1 MKLFTSSWFAALP
14 RTFVR
19 VGVSRSVRRNIG
31 AGYRRIRLLEP
42 GPWLDAA
49 PDEFCRLYAQQLDR
63 LDARAIVARIEAMA
77 AEAGASAA
85 SLACYESPSSG
96 AWCHRAMVS
105 HWLHDRLGLEVHE
118 LGHEQCGC
126 GASAAVSRGLRPGRG
141 LITATS
147 EITH

>member
-42 GPWLDAA
+42 GPWLDA
-49 PDEFCRLYAQQLDR
+49 
-63 LDARAIVARIEAMA
+63 RAIVARIEAMA
-77 AEAGASAA
+77 AEAGASPAA
-85 SLACYESPSSG
+85 LACYESPSSG

-105 HWLHDRLGLEVHE
+105 HWLHDRLGLEVH
-118 LGHEQCGC
+118 
-126 GASAAVSRGLRPGRG
+126 A
-141 LITATS
+141 TAR
-147 EITH
+147 